1 MFYIKLK
8 ILINIIY
15 NIIDSAWLICIN
27 RKLELYYLILKFS
40 TMVINKINRII
51 HIIPKINDFFLIMFT
66 N

>member
-15 NIIDSAWLICIN
+15 YSNNIIDSAQLICIN

-51 HIIPKINDFFLIMFT
+51 HIIPKINNLF
-66 N
+66 